1 MIFSRILQS
10 NMQTNQEKRENLKG
24 RKKQREKSYSVFL
37 EVVDGFLFI
46 RLKGPIVQSIMYM

>member
-1 MIFSRILQS
+1 
-10 NMQTNQEKRENLKG
+10 MQTNQEKRENLKG